1 MNRVLLAAV
10 TSALALGVQV
20 PTAEAAQ
27 SRGFVYATDFASGNL
42 ANVAFGTPPVA
53 TPNVAGVCSDA
64 VLRHHQGLLYVIE
77 RFGCDNVRVLDPAN
91 GFQVVRQFSVGNGAN
106 PNDVVVVS
114 PTKAY
119 VARYDSADLWI
130 VDPSTGAFLGAISL
144 AAFADADGVPE
155 MNRMALADGR
165 VFVTVQ
171 RNDRD
176 AIFSPTDSSAVIVI
190 DPATDTL
197 VDCDAAAPG
206 VQGILLPFQNPTTE
220 LVVDASGRLVVGC
233 TGFYGADDGGVV
245 RIDPLALAVDAIE
258 TTEVALG
265 GDVADVVPASDGRG
279 FVVLSDA
286 SFNTVCKPYDRATGV
301 VGTAVYAT
309 AGFNLAD
316 AEANDRGELWLCDRT
331 PANPGIRVFD
341 VATLQPLPGP
351 TWTGLPPQDIEFDG
365 SATTSTGEA
374 GGNSALAFAGAWPNP
389 SRGNVMLRVRLVAA
403 ATTGPIRATILDAAG
418 RRVRALEAPVGAAT
432 GGTLSLPWDGR
443 DDAGRP
449 VAPGVYAVRVTTGAT
464 TAAGRLVR
472 LPSARL

>member
-1 MNRVLLAAV
+1 MIRRLVFTAIA
-10 TSALALGVQV
+10 TALAFGVH
-20 PTAEAAQ
+20 TSEAAQ
-27 SRGFVYATDFASGNL
+27 LRGFVYATDFASGNL
-42 ANVAFGTPPVA
+42 ASVAFGAPPVA
-53 TPNVAGVCSDA
+53 TPNVATVCSDA

-91 GFQVVRQFSVGNGAN
+91 GFQLVRQFSVGNGSN
-106 PNDVVVVS
+106 PNDIVVVS

-119 VARYDSADLWI
+119 VTRYDSPDLWI
-130 VDPSTGAFLGAISL
+130 VNPSTGAFVGAISL
-144 AAFADADGVPE
+144 AAFADADDIPE
-155 MNRMALADGR
+155 MNRMALVGGR

-176 AIFSPTDSSAVIVI
+176 AFFSPTDSSAVVVI
-190 DPATDTL
+190 DPVTDML

-220 LVVDASGRLVVGC
+220 LVVDPSGRLVVGC
-233 TGFYGADDGGVV
+233 TGFYGANDGGVV

-265 GDVADVVPASDGRG
+265 GDVADVVPASAGRG

-286 SFNTVCKPYDRATGV
+286 SFNTVCKPYDRATGT

-331 PANPGIRVFD
+331 PASPGIRVFD
-341 VATLQPLPGP
+341 VATLAPLAGP
-351 TWTGLPPQDIEFDG
+351 TWTGLPPQDLEFDG
-365 SATTSTGEA
+365 SAVTSIGEA
-374 GGNSALAFAGAWPNP
+374 GGGGALAFAQAWPNP
-389 SRGNVMLRVRLVAA
+389 SRDDVLIRVRLGASPSA
-403 ATTGPIRATILDAAG
+403 ATPIRATILDAAG
-418 RRVRALEAPVGAAT
+418 RRVRALESSGGAGAGEAT
-432 GGTLSLPWDGR
+432 LPWDGR
-443 DDAGRP
+443 DEAGRP
-449 VAPGVYAVRVTTGAT
+449 VAPGVYAVRVTAGAT